1 MPSTTDI
8 SRFQRWLQ
16 AELAETANIEDS
28 NERERRRLQI
38 EIAIAEA
45 IRFGELIER
54 LGDSV
59 AAPFVDRESPT
70 SVASQHEVAPTPK
83 EGGEC
88 PKCSA
93 AMSQDI
99 DFCPVCGEF

>member
-1 MPSTTDI
+1 VPNATDI

-28 NERERRRLQI
+28 NERDRRRLQI

-59 AAPFVDRESPT
+59 AAPFVARESPT
-70 SVASQHEVAPTPK
+70 RVASQHEVAPTPK
-83 EGGEC
+83 EEGKC
-88 PKCSA
+88 PACGA
-93 AMSQDI
+93 VMSQDI
-99 DFCPVCGEF
+99 EFCPVCGEF

>member
-1 MPSTTDI
+1 MSNATDI
-8 SRFQRWLQ
+8 RRFQRWLQ
-16 AELAETANIEDS
+16 AELAETANIEDTA
-28 NERERRRLQI
+28 ERERRRLQI

-45 IRFGELIER
+45 IRFEELIER
-54 LGDSV
+54 WGDSV

-70 SVASQHEVAPTPK
+70 RVSSQHEVAPTPK

-88 PKCSA
+88 PSCGA

>member
-1 MPSTTDI
+1 MPNTNDI

-16 AELAETANIEDS
+16 AELAETTNIEDS
-28 NERERRRLQI
+28 NERDRRRLQI

-59 AAPFVDRESPT
+59 AAPFVDRESST
-70 SVASQHEVAPTPK
+70 RVASQHEVVPTPK

-88 PKCSA
+88 PKCGA
-93 AMSQDI
+93 AMSHDI
-99 DFCPVCGEF
+99 EFCPVCGEF

>member
-1 MPSTTDI
+1 MPNTNDI

-16 AELAETANIEDS
+16 AELAETTNIEDS
-28 NERERRRLQI
+28 NERDRRRLQI

-59 AAPFVDRESPT
+59 AAPFVDRESST
-70 SVASQHEVAPTPK
+70 RVASQHEVAPTPK
-83 EGGEC
+83 EGGGC
-88 PKCSA
+88 PKCGA
-93 AMSQDI
+93 AMSHDI
-99 DFCPVCGEF
+99 EFCPVCGEF

>member
-1 MPSTTDI
+1 MPNTTDI
-8 SRFQRWLQ
+8 SKFQRWLQ

-59 AAPFVDRESPT
+59 AAPFVGVESPT
-70 SVASQHEVAPTPK
+70 RVASQQEVTPTPK

-88 PKCSA
+88 PACGA
-93 AMSQDI
+93 VMSPDI
-99 DFCPVCGEF
+99 AFCPVCGEF

>member
-1 MPSTTDI
+1 MSNATDI
-8 SRFQRWLQ
+8 RRFQRWLQ
-16 AELAETANIEDS
+16 AELAETANIEDMG
-28 NERERRRLQI
+28 ERERRRLQI

-70 SVASQHEVAPTPK
+70 RVASQHEVAPTPK
-83 EGGEC
+83 ESGEC
-88 PKCSA
+88 PSCGAS
-93 AMSQDI
+93 MNPDI